1 MCIGCRARRPQLEL
15 IRCAMGA
22 AGPSISRTAAGRG
35 AWVCSVE
42 CFDTALRRRAFGR
55 AWRRLGVD
63 AVPTSQL
70 TTLRIPLE
78 AVITNM
84 RHLQAA
90 GTHAGTPTAH
100 KAEQE
105 G

>member
-1 MCIGCRARRPQLEL
+1 MCVGCRARRPQLEL
-15 IRCAMGA
+15 IRCAAGTG
-22 AGPSISRTAAGRG
+22 GPSISRTAPGRG

-42 CFDTALRRRAFGR
+42 CFDTALRRQAFGR
-55 AWRRLGVD
+55 AWHRD
-63 AVPTSQL
+63 VPTSQL
-70 TTLRIPLE
+70 ATLRIPLE

-90 GTHAGTPTAH
+90 GTHAGTPTPD